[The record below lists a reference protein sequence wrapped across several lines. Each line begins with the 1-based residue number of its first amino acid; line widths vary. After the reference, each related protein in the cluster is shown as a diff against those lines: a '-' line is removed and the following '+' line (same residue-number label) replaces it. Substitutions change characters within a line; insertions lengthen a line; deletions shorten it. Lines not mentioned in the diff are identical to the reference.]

1 MSQIDDFLSGKS
13 GGENQSIDDFLA
25 VQPAEKKE
33 PQQGGI
39 IDSIKNFG
47 TRFIDNEIAGL
58 DAAKKR
64 NQQEAYDRA
73 NAATQQAVAAQT
85 HSLSDAERN
94 QAAQAYSANQT
105 YQNSPGATAANLAAG
120 GVDLARDS
128 ALGLVK
134 GGAHTLVGLPVAAGG
149 IVQDLTGTRAGAES
163 IGLRSKDALG
173 AVDDFGHW
181 MDSLKSDAGQAR
193 DKQFGATRGMVDT
206 LAEMGGNPAMIMDKV
221 SESLVGMGVVG
232 KTAGAAVEQAMPFLV
247 KQAANKGLTGAAA
260 DEFIVNAATRIA
272 QVASPIAEGAQTG
285 LDIAGTAQEA
295 GRTIDQYGK
304 AALVGGVLTAGI
316 GAASNKLGSKLGIG
330 DIETDIALR
339 GTRSMAAKTGAG
351 DMAERFIKEGAKEGF
366 AEELPQSVNEAIA
379 ENVAMGR
386 PWDAGVGKAAAT
398 GALTGFGM
406 GGGHAAVSRGGD
418 SAQDQMPAATPAV
431 PPSAQGGGAVNA
443 SEILGRVAPQ
453 ENTQKPASA
462 PASRAQAATETI
474 ATTDTE
480 ESEKALRTPVG
491 LTSLDRVTEIDT
503 QAAQLDAQL
512 QGAPAAESGA
522 ALPESQRLDLTAQRA
537 ALAAERQAITREW
550 PTAIPGNAAS
560 FSTESGSRLDGQ
572 YALIDADQLV
582 TSHDTNL
589 RANPA
594 YPKELQPRERDRAAS
609 ELQVS
614 GIVQRLDPA
623 RLGLS
628 ADSATGA
635 PIVGADGLVE
645 SGNARTIALKRIY
658 QANGQK
664 AADYKQFLADNAGQ
678 FGITPESVQGMKRP
692 VLVRVRS
699 TPVNRAEFARQANA
713 STVAAMSPSE
723 QAKSDS
729 KRIDAMD
736 DLSPDDNG
744 DFGTSREFIRRFM
757 ARLPQTEQGGMIDA
771 DGKLSTTGYTRISNA
786 VLAKAYGDSPVLAR
800 MVESRDDN
808 LRNVSKA
815 LLVAAPTVAK
825 MRQAMEKGARFDADI
840 TPDLMAAVEELSRL
854 KDSGTSVSD
863 ALAQAGMFGDKYS
876 PETRALLQ
884 FLSDNIRRPR
894 KIADFIT
901 AYMDALDAAGDPNQG
916 SLLGDVQPPVKGDLL
931 NAARKGIEGNGAQNT
946 PANSGEN
953 TQRRDTGEG
962 AQAGQ
967 QDRGQPQDAP
977 GHRSGDEGD
986 GAAGGDAR
994 AEAVADF
1001 KAAAADLAD
1010 AVIDLTGGRAM
1021 MVDPENDKIHK
1032 ILVRLFTAAIKVVGT
1047 DMKAAV
1053 KWVKGQLKADP
1064 ETKPIW
1070 NKIHNEAY
1078 QRAALEAVENGD
1090 QTDLASAD
1098 KQTTIDLSAGPTIKA
1113 PLKGEATPERQP
1125 GEADKAFAKRVVDKR
1140 SAPSALPENYESYF
1154 NMEGATVV
1162 PMANLISTKSEE
1174 ENQQGGDN
1182 GPKRMVA
1189 AAAGEL
1195 SKRGPITVMPSDK
1208 QTGKYEV
1215 VDGNGTLTS
1224 VSKYGWK
1231 ALPVMVVTRAEGIA
1245 MMEADK
1251 LKDRMKGN
1259 YKAPA
1264 LASVV
1269 GEKVAKH
1276 VEKLVSEWKD
1286 KLPKPNVSPQ
1296 DVAKATEMLVPVIEA
1311 AKRDEA
1317 MFDKAVKKV
1326 AAGFIGYGLGPTKKI
1341 ERAAIKLIDENFD
1354 LSAMKDIVR
1363 ATVVVN
1369 SYGQAKAVIDALGKE
1384 FKIRQINNKAP
1395 SEVAIDPMDGVKIKN
1410 VKLQEGYQDVT
1421 VFVYLPGG
1429 GTAEVQIN
1437 TPEMLSAKNAG
1448 HVLYEGSR
1456 VVEKDPGRQDQ
1467 YVVLRDGQQD
1477 LYRAAADASKSR
1489 ANRMKVASG
1498 KDPMSDPTGNLGIS
1512 SISPDSSF
1520 SLNTLPSGNSTHSE
1534 PDLSSWNLA
1543 PSGNLSGTLISSP
1556 SSSSIP
1562 KTSKNGYTES
1572 DLFGEY
1578 DGNDTDGESGT
1589 QGQESGAVQGVG
1601 SKRATQRVRDESG
1614 GRDSVGNRVVDT
1626 GAADQGQVGQAGTDG
1641 VRQQNEGGAQSQPG
1655 VGVGPDAGVP
1665 TGHDGRRGSSGGI
1678 HADARLPAGGV
1689 PGTTEA
1695 RKVPEPAGR
1704 DIPPKTGLNYQFGD
1718 TDLTYEGS
1726 WAKKAEQN
1734 VVAVELVKK
1743 LESEARL
1750 ATPEE
1755 QKTLA
1760 KFVGWGSSELANNL
1774 FGTKLDKA
1782 AKALEDYREAAKAMD
1797 TLQRDYLQKGG
1808 QYRGQYAD
1816 NGYYQATSVLRDAG
1830 KIGPHDYP
1838 QRVTRQEL
1846 DAAKPDAAT
1855 QRWIEL
1861 RARLQAVMSKAEM
1874 AEASRSTQYAHYTSK
1889 AVVSSMWKAMD
1900 RMGFKGGHIL
1910 EPGAGIGVFA
1920 GLMPQ
1925 GIANNSS
1932 YTGIEFDSITG
1943 GILKQLFPDER
1954 ILVESYMESK
1964 LPKNFYDVA
1973 IGNPPFQQ
1981 KGSGILSDP
1990 EYAKHAFALHDYFFA
2005 KSIDRVKPG
2014 GLVVYVT
2021 SRYTMDK
2028 LNDKARSYLAERADL
2043 VGAIR
2048 LPQTAFK
2055 QNAGTEVVT
2064 DVLFLRKKV
2073 KGETFEHAQQWM
2085 GVANA
2090 KAADGSDLTV
2100 SAKPGEPDQPA
2111 LINEYFVAHPEMV
2124 LGQHANTGS
2133 MYRDKEYTVTPMAGD
2148 IEAHFAKAVE
2158 NLPADIYQAGRG
2170 SSAEAAKVREIDFNP
2185 KAKKEGNFYVTD
2197 AGVLMQREGGVGV
2210 RMEELRAKDKE
2221 LIKDFVPL
2229 RDALKQAHH
2238 DQLNNGDWE
2247 SSLRSL
2253 QTAYD
2258 KFTKKHG
2265 AINQS
2270 VAKTVSVKTDELD
2283 EDGNPTGKTITDE
2296 EVRRSFPLLKKLDDD
2311 PDYTL
2316 VGALE
2321 NVDGDT
2327 GEVSRGAFLERR
2339 VLGAKVESSIATPTD
2354 ALMTTLNDL
2363 GHVDMGVIAQRLGMS
2378 QAEAIDVLGSA
2389 VYDDPE
2395 GGWTTADEYLSG
2407 NVKRKLELARAAA
2420 KNDRK
2425 LERNVTALEAHQP
2438 EPLTPSQISPR
2449 MGMNWIPGDVYSQ
2462 FMREKV
2468 GIDDISVE
2476 WDPRT
2481 KSWHFDW
2488 ESPET
2493 HEVTNMYGRREK
2505 VYKSLDAAEKAAAKM
2520 NAGRDTP
2527 RYKVQAIETPLNK
2540 ASIEDWGIPSFSAQK
2555 LMEHAITGAPVKV
2568 FTKKDADSKPTLD
2581 EALTEAAN
2589 EKLKKLHAEF
2599 EAWVFSEPN
2608 RSDRLVQLYN
2618 DKFNTTTARSFD
2630 GSHLTLPGA
2639 SLRWQEQVHA
2649 HVKRGVWRIVQTG
2662 NTYLAHAVGSGKTAQ
2677 MVMSAMEQ
2685 KRLGLIKK
2693 PMIVVPNHMLKQF
2706 ASEWLDIYP
2715 AARLMVADEHNFHTD
2730 NRRRF
2735 VSRVALSDL
2744 DGVVITH
2751 SAFKLLDLDP
2761 EFKAKM
2767 IEEQLTFF
2775 RAALEE
2781 AGGDPDGEKGKSR
2794 DPKVKRIEKQI
2805 ENMEQKLEAA
2815 MSSEGKDK
2823 NARFDELGVDFL
2835 YVDEAHEFRKLDFT
2849 TVREVKGLSP
2859 MGSGKAFDLYMKSR
2873 YLESKTPGRSMVMA
2887 SGTPVTNTMAEL
2899 YSVQKMLGHQALV
2912 DKGLEDFDS
2921 WASMFGREKTNLE
2934 PDASGKYEN
2943 VSRFQEFVNVPEMT
2957 QMFREFA
2964 DVLTADYLAEKL
2976 GDKRPKVQG
2985 GARTNTITPKTAEYQ
3000 HFQGELRRRM
3010 EASREWKPSFSEPNN
3025 PDPIIRIIGDGRLA
3039 AIDMRFMD
3047 PSLPSNPDSKLNR
3060 MIDDVIA
3067 AYKDTAGYE
3076 FAGKDG
3082 KAEPTKGAAMMV
3094 FSDLGFGAG
3103 VAASRGFNARAWMEK
3118 RLRDAG
3124 VAPAHVAFMQDY
3136 KKSSAKLKLF
3146 SDVNAGRVRILVGS
3160 SKSMGTGVN
3169 AQQRLKDLFHLDSPW
3184 YPADLEQREGRI
3196 VRQGN
3201 KNKEVRIKAYAAK
3214 GTYDEQMWGQL
3225 ANKQLFIDK
3234 AMSGDPNVR
3243 SIEDAGSADNMA
3255 IMAGMVADDPRVLQ
3269 LAGLE
3274 TEIGKLQR
3282 LLQAHEDT
3290 RASYRQRYQNAQTTI
3305 DWNEARLP
3313 VAEKEA
3319 GNAKD
3324 LSGDKF
3330 SAKVGSQSFAER
3342 AKWAESLIA
3351 KYKDLSD
3358 RGVTQVQKVGEIS
3371 GFDIA
3376 YGGETIAGQYRTK
3389 LMLAT
3394 PNPMELVTD
3403 AGSSPVGVAM
3413 RAQNAVSDVA
3423 RLPATMRERIREAR
3437 ATMDGL
3443 AARLETPFPMR
3454 ELLAQKI
3461 TERNALRDE
3470 MTKKDDKDGAD
3481 DIAQGD
3487 TSLSRGGHA
3496 GMDYLALQTLVSNIQ
3511 AKMPNM
3517 PKVHVYASPADLPPS
3532 AKGLRD
3538 YITEQGAWNDV
3549 EGAMHNGELY
3559 MFASGLSGALRA
3571 EHVLVEH
3578 EAAHYGLRAILGDAL
3593 PNVMQAIYNNNASVR
3608 RAVTAMQ
3615 RRARLSDI
3623 AATEEVIVDIPSA
3636 ELARLD
3642 GWRKVVM
3649 RVRDFL
3655 LDHGFEAIGT
3665 KLTQFLNGTLNYQQ
3679 RADLMV
3685 ADLVR
3690 SARGFVSGNAR
3701 TSHSGVRNAVALSQS
3716 LSDDFTKQEK
3726 WLSVEARARGY
3737 KDIDTLA
3744 EQNYPLFE
3752 KLAELWRKKNPA
3764 DNGVLLSRRFMAL
3777 VSAQSELDAAIK
3789 EAGKGLQKAMD
3800 DKKGTQRVMLGRS
3813 PHVLSMLAGRAVGM
3827 PTNPLMMVVEPGIL
3841 NKTVAEPGTQA
3852 SKDAGKHFGDLDG
3865 VSGEDLAR
3873 AIYRPAAVVN
3883 DPSQAGN
3890 YNIVTN
3896 ILTTNGPLV
3905 VNVNV
3910 NGFVMVDGKQQP
3922 AVFVNS
3928 IYARELGE
3936 VGLWLN
3942 GKEYNEKRQI
3952 VDSSRSFFYIDQTQV
3967 GEAVTGRLN
3976 PENKNPAFAGRDL
3989 SEYKGAVNTSVAVA
4003 RTAISPIS
4011 SNSSIVSKYG
4021 SPANENYRGLATV
4034 DAGLQRW
4041 VTGKGLKPGLKP
4053 AKTYGNLLAWIDK
4066 QYKGDAADKPMF
4078 SRAPVQKTA
4087 QERADTIISTK
4098 AASRAPLDY
4107 MAQGLTRV
4115 TGVEKVMGKVY
4126 DRAATLL
4133 DRYTPEV
4140 VKAGLVSDYGV
4151 PQAVMDH
4158 RSIMQGNQRQQLRKA
4173 GSLLE
4178 KLSTLTR
4185 AESRVAYE
4193 WMNMDGSDPRAYL
4206 SMMQGLPEESVKVL
4220 TEVQKLIDEMSQEA
4234 MRLGQL
4240 SPEAYKANRFAYLR
4254 RSYVKHTAEL
4264 TKGEAGKRAK
4274 AIAIL
4279 GDQYKG
4285 RGMTDGAAMKAIQN
4299 IAPEWWKRKLQAGKA
4314 DSSLKGE
4321 KFLRLERRAPS
4332 GEGVKPLDGME
4343 GKAPGK
4349 LLEVHYYP
4357 AGEALPAKYKDWS
4370 QSGTWEVR
4378 DVKGGNLVMW
4388 RDFTKDERER
4398 MGEIDEARYAI
4409 AKTLHA
4415 MIHDVE
4421 VGRYLEWLGQTY
4433 GKLEG
4438 EAIPGV
4444 VVEASEHYRDAFKP
4458 EEWVKVPESKISGTS
4473 VTKYGKLAGQYIPG
4487 PIWNDLRQ
4495 VVNGQFKP
4503 LGDTYAEIL
4512 RVWKTSKTAL
4522 SPAVHT
4528 NNIMSNFV
4536 MADWHDVTAGHM
4548 AKALRIIMAASKGT
4562 DRAGLGGA
4570 ALRTGSKIGIA
4581 DADAAR
4587 EVLNRYRDSG
4597 GDIGGWV
4604 TNEIRDEQLKPLLDA
4619 LEKELAATAGASVQA
4634 QVGVFSALQHALMLR
4649 FPSAWEALKA
4659 GKKSGKAVSAVTT
4672 EAANLIDLY
4681 QSEDD
4686 VFRLAAWLKAK
4697 EDGRADLDAGKL
4709 ARNSFL
4715 DYRINAPW
4723 VQAMRHTAWP
4733 FVSFSYRAVP
4743 MFLETA
4749 GKKPHKLMKLMMLA
4763 GAVNALGVM
4772 LAGGD
4777 DDKER
4782 KLLPEEKA
4790 GKIWGMVPKLVRM
4803 PWNDGHGSPVYLDI
4817 RRFIPVGDV
4826 FDVGAGHSAVPLLPS
4841 LTPGGPMVLMA
4852 EVVLNRSAF
4861 TGKSITLET
4870 DTTGQQ
4876 AAKVV
4881 DHLYKAFAPNLL
4893 GLPGTYATTGV
4904 VDSIHG
4910 RTDPFGRE
4918 MSTPQAL
4925 ASSFGIKLGSYPADV
4940 LRRNQHGAAQA
4951 KLMEIDRNISQLKR
4965 QRQTNR
4971 IDDAEFRKAVQ
4982 VENEKKAKLMQEL
4995 AKKM

>member
-614 GIVQRLDPA
+614 GIVQKLDPA
-623 RLGLS
+623 RLGVS

-678 FGITPESVQGMKRP
+678 FGITPESVQGMARP

-854 KDSGTSVSD
+854 KDSGTSVAD

-876 PETRALLQ
+876 PETKQLLQ
-884 FLSDNIRRPR
+884 FLADNIRRPR
-894 KIADFIT
+894 RMADFIT

-916 SLLGDVQPPVKGDLL
+916 SLLGDVQPPTKGDLL
-931 NAARKGIEGNGAQNT
+931 AAARKGIEGNGAQNT
-946 PANSGEN
+946 PANSGGN

-977 GHRSGDEGD
+977 GHRSGNEGT
-986 GAAGGDAR
+986 GAAGSETRLSRGTDTVDQSEWVNFPKESGTIGIPRADMPQIKSEHRGALLQFLQARGIDNKTKDVPSASLKPTQAEFSIKKAARWSEVRDGSDRSVLISSDGHVLDGHHQWMAAVSANEPVQAIVLDAPIR
-994 AEAVADF
+994 ELLANVFQFPSVQQSLDSAKSKADGEKARDDF
-1001 KAAAADLAD
+1001 KAAMADLAD
-1010 AVIDLTGGRAM
+1010 LMADKLGVRVM
-1021 MVDPENDKIHK
+1021 MMPPGNPELRQ
-1032 ILVRLFTAAIKVVGT
+1032 ILVRLFTAAIEVVGT
-1047 DMKAAV
+1047 DLKAAT
-1053 KWVKGQLKADP
+1053 KWVKDKLKANPD
-1064 ETKPIW
+1064 TKPWW
-1070 NKIHNEAY
+1070 NKVTDKDY
-1078 QRAALEAVENGD
+1078 QAAAVEAVEQGAKQHVD
-1090 QTDLASAD
+1090 DLFAAAEKRQAGLFD
-1098 KQTTIDLSAGPTIKA
+1098 DAPAAPKAAMIDGHPYNY
-1113 PLKGEATPERQP
+1113 
-1125 GEADKAFAKRVVDKR
+1125 AFK
-1140 SAPSALPENYESYF
+1140 
-1154 NMEGATVV
+1154 
-1162 PMANLISTKSEE
+1162 
-1174 ENQQGGDN
+1174 GGDN
-1182 GPKRMVA
+1182 FEKPATSTFIPSDVLAKAKDQIDRLHKAASPVQISKEDRARAEKLLTPLLERANAAKVEYDQKIIDVAKSTGALGQMLTTVKSLDSATRKFATDPGVDWDLGKMYDMLRSTIVVSNYGDAQNVLDAIRAAFDVLPGRIKNMTDAEIDGKKGAFLPSGYGQVLVNVKLPGAVIAEIQINVPEMLAVKMAEGHALYEIERAEKDGSKAKADAVATQREIYPLA
-1189 AAAGEL
+1189 AAA
-1195 SKRGPITVMPSDK
+1195 
-1208 QTGKYEV
+1208 
-1215 VDGNGTLTS
+1215 
-1224 VSKYGWK
+1224 
-1231 ALPVMVVTRAEGIA
+1231 
-1245 MMEADK
+1245 
-1251 LKDRMKGN
+1251 
-1259 YKAPA
+1259 A
-1264 LASVV
+1264 LARSDSSLDLLQP
-1269 GEKVAKH
+1269 G
-1276 VEKLVSEWKD
+1276 D
-1286 KLPKPNVSPQ
+1286 
-1296 DVAKATEMLVPVIEA
+1296 
-1311 AKRDEA
+1311 
-1317 MFDKAVKKV
+1317 
-1326 AAGFIGYGLGPTKKI
+1326 IG
-1341 ERAAIKLIDENFD
+1341 
-1354 LSAMKDIVR
+1354 
-1363 ATVVVN
+1363 
-1369 SYGQAKAVIDALGKE
+1369 
-1384 FKIRQINNKAP
+1384 
-1395 SEVAIDPMDGVKIKN
+1395 
-1410 VKLQEGYQDVT
+1410 
-1421 VFVYLPGG
+1421 
-1429 GTAEVQIN
+1429 
-1437 TPEMLSAKNAG
+1437 
-1448 HVLYEGSR
+1448 
-1456 VVEKDPGRQDQ
+1456 
-1467 YVVLRDGQQD
+1467 
-1477 LYRAAADASKSR
+1477 KSR
-1489 ANRMKVASG
+1489 AEVKR
-1498 KDPMSDPTGNLGIS
+1498 S
-1512 SISPDSSF
+1512 SPVSS
-1520 SLNTLPSGNSTHSE
+1520 SNTNTRPSGNLTHSMAS
-1534 PDLSSWNLA
+1534 PLVQNSQ
-1543 PSGNLSGTLISSP
+1543 PGGNLSGTLISTPLTGSV
-1556 SSSSIP
+1556 SE
-1562 KTSKNGYTES
+1562 KSKKGYDTP
-1572 DLFGEY
+1572 DLFGDS
-1578 DGNDTDGESGT
+1578 DGDTTSGQGGSTGE
-1589 QGQESGAVQGVG
+1589 GAGSAQATA
-1601 SKRATQRVRDESG
+1601 SKRKADAVREGSG
-1614 GRDSVGNRVVDT
+1614 GSDQLGSGVNDHGGSQDPSLGQT
-1626 GAADQGQVGQAGTDG
+1626 GSNDQGQ
-1641 VRQQNEGGAQSQPG
+1641 QNEDGRKPQSG
-1655 VGVGPDAGVP
+1655 NGTRPDAG
-1665 TGHDGRRGSSGGI
+1665 I
-1678 HADARLPAGGV
+1678 
-1689 PGTTEA
+1689 
-1695 RKVPEPAGR
+1695 PAGR
-1704 DIPPKTGLNYQFGD
+1704 DIPAKSGLNYQFGAD
-1718 TDLTYEGS
+1718 DLTYEGS
-1726 WAKKAEQN
+1726 WVKKAEQN
-1734 VVAVELVKK
+1734 IEAVELLRA
-1743 LESEARL
+1743 LEKDGRQ
-1750 ATPEE
+1750 ATPDE
-1755 QKTLA
+1755 QKILA
-1760 KFVGWGSSELANNL
+1760 KFVGWGASELANNL

-1782 AKALEDYREAAKAMD
+1782 ASALDEHKAASAAMD
-1797 TLQRDYLQKGG
+1797 TLKRDYLQKGG

-1816 NGYYQATSVLRDAG
+1816 NGYYQAASVLRAAG
-1830 KIGPHDYP
+1830 KIGPHDFP

-1855 QRWIEL
+1855 QRWLGLRDRL
-1861 RARLQAVMSKAEM
+1861 RALMDTKQMAQGSK
-1874 AEASRSTQYAHYTSK
+1874 STQYAHYTSK
-1889 AVVSSMWKAMD
+1889 AVVSSMWKAME
-1900 RMGFKGGHIL
+1900 RMGFKGGTIL
-1910 EPGAGIGVFA
+1910 EPGAGIGVFP

-1925 GIANNSS
+1925 AMATNSI
-1932 YTGIEFDSITG
+1932 YTGIEFDSTTG

-1954 ILVESYMESK
+1954 ILVESFMDSK

-1973 IGNPPFQQ
+1973 IGNPPFQS
-1981 KGSGILSDP
+1981 KGAGILSDP
-1990 EYAKHAFALHDYFFA
+1990 EYSKHAFALHDYFFA

-2014 GLVVYVT
+2014 GLVVYIT

-2028 LNDKARSYLAERADL
+2028 LGDKARQYLADRADL

-2064 DVLFLRKKV
+2064 DVIFLRKKV
-2073 KGETFEHAQQWM
+2073 KGENFEHAQPWM
-2085 GVANA
+2085 KLAQA

-2100 SAKPGEPDQPA
+2100 SDDKEGQPDRPA
-2111 LINEYFVAHPEMV
+2111 LINEYFAAHPEMV
-2124 LGQHANTGS
+2124 LGHNSNAGS
-2133 MYRDKEYTVTPMAGD
+2133 MYRAKEYTVKPFDGD
-2148 IEAHFAKAVE
+2148 IEEHFAKAVE
-2158 NLPADIYQAGRG
+2158 NLPADIYQAPRG
-2170 SSAEAAKVREIDFNP
+2170 SSAQAAKVREIDFNP
-2185 KAKKEGNFYVTD
+2185 KAKKEGNYYVTD
-2197 AGVLMQREGGVGV
+2197 AGVLMQREGGVGQRV
-2210 RMEELRAKDKE
+2210 ELRSAKDAE

-2229 RDALKQAHH
+2229 RDALKQAHY
-2238 DQLNNGDWE
+2238 DQLNGGAWE
-2247 SSLRSL
+2247 QSLKAL
-2253 QTAYD
+2253 QDAYA
-2258 KFTKKHG
+2258 KFTKKNG
-2265 AINQS
+2265 QVNQF
-2270 VAKTVSVKTDELD
+2270 VAKTVKVKVEELD
-2283 EDGNPTGKTITDE
+2283 DDGNPTGRKVDDE
-2296 EVRRSFPLLKKLDDD
+2296 EVRRSFPLLDKLKDD
-2311 PDYTL
+2311 PDWTL
-2316 VGALE
+2316 VAALE
-2321 NVDGDT
+2321 SLNEDT
-2327 GEVSRGAFLERR
+2327 GEIKPSAFLNER
-2339 VLGAKVESSIATPTD
+2339 VLGKAETVAAATPVD
-2354 ALMTTLNDL
+2354 AMLTTLNDL
-2363 GHVDMGVIAQRLGMS
+2363 GHVDMGVIAQRVGLT
-2378 QAEAIDVLGSA
+2378 EAQTIEALGSS
-2389 VYDDPE
+2389 VYNDPE
-2395 GGWTTADEYLSG
+2395 AGWVTADDYLSG
-2407 NVKRKLELARAAA
+2407 NVKKKLELARLAA
-2420 KNDRK
+2420 KTDQS
-2425 LERNVTALEAHQP
+2425 LERNVAALEAHQP
-2438 EPLTPSQISPR
+2438 EPLMPSQIDPR
-2449 MGMNWIPGDVYSQ
+2449 LGMNWIPGEVYEQ
-2462 FMREKV
+2462 FISDITNGATKV
-2468 GIDDISVE
+2468 NVE
-2476 WDPRT
+2476 WSPRT
-2481 KSWHFDW
+2481 KSWFIEAVRGHQ
-2488 ESPET
+2488 S
-2493 HEVTNMYGRREK
+2493 
-2505 VYKSLDAAEKAAAKM
+2505 DAATSE
-2520 NAGRDTP
+2520 
-2527 RYKVQAIETPLNK
+2527 
-2540 ASIEDWGIPSFSAQK
+2540 WGT
-2555 LMEHAITGAPVKV
+2555 LRRNVVDLLEHAVTGRPIRIESKAEKGDKPV
-2568 FTKKDADSKPTLD
+2568 FDPA
-2581 EALTEAAN
+2581 ATEAAN
-2589 EKLKKLHAEF
+2589 EKLKALHDKFAS
-2599 EAWVFSEPN
+2599 WVFSEPT
-2608 RSDRLVQLYN
+2608 RTDTLVRLYN
-2618 DKFNTTTARSFD
+2618 DKFNTTVARSFD
-2630 GSHLTLPGA
+2630 GKHLTLPGT
-2639 SLRWQEQVHA
+2639 SKTFNVFD
-2649 HVKRGVWRIVQTG
+2649 HVKRGAWRIIQSG
-2662 NTYLAHAVGSGKTAQ
+2662 NTYLAHAVGSGKTFQ
-2677 MVMSAMEQ
+2677 MVISAMEQ
-2685 KRLGLIKK
+2685 KRLGLVKK
-2693 PMIVVPNHMLKQF
+2693 PMIVVPGHMLKQF
-2706 ASEWLDIYP
+2706 ASEWQQLYP
-2715 AARLMVADEHNFHTD
+2715 AARLMIADEHNFHTD

-2761 EFKAKM
+2761 DFKAK
-2767 IEEQLTFF
+2767 IIDEQLEYM

-2781 AGGDPDGEKGKSR
+2781 AGGKEGEKSR
-2794 DPKVKRIEKQI
+2794 DPKIKRIEKQI
-2805 ENMEQKLEAA
+2805 ENLEEKLKASL
-2815 MSSEGKDK
+2815 SSEGKDK
-2823 NARFDELGVDFL
+2823 NVRFDELGVDFL
-2835 YVDEAHEFRKLDFT
+2835 YVDEAHEFRKLDFAT
-2849 TVREVKGLSP
+2849 ARQVKGLSP
-2859 MGSGKAFDLYMKSR
+2859 MGSARAFDLYMKSR
-2873 YLESKTPGRSMVMA
+2873 YLEEKTPGRSLVLA
-2887 SGTPVTNTMAEL
+2887 SGTPVTNTVAEL
-2899 YSVQKMLGHQALV
+2899 YTVQKMLGYQALV
-2912 DKGLEDFDS
+2912 DKGIEDFDS
-2921 WASMFGREKTNLE
+2921 WAAMFGRERTALE
-2934 PDASGKYEN
+2934 PNAAGKYEL
-2943 VSRFQEFVNVPEMT
+2943 VTRFQDFANVPELT

-2964 DVLTADYLAEKL
+2964 DVLTSDHLAEML
-2976 GDKRPKVQG
+2976 GDKRPKVDG
-2985 GARTNTITPKTAEYQ
+2985 GARSIIVTPETAEYED
-3000 HFQGELRRRM
+3000 FRTELEQRM
-3010 EASREWKPSFSEPNN
+3010 EASKEWKPSKDEPNN
-3025 PDPIIRIIGDGRLA
+3025 PDPVIRIIGDGRLA
-3039 AIDMRFMD
+3039 AIDMRFIH

-3067 AYKDTAGYE
+3067 AMKDTAGNEYRNK
-3076 FAGKDG
+3076 AGEI
-3082 KAEPTKGAAMMV
+3082 EPNKGAAAMV

-3103 VAASRGFNARAWMEK
+3103 VAAHRGFNARAWFEK

-3124 VAPAHVAFMQDY
+3124 IPMNQVAFMSDY

-3146 SDVNAGRVRILVGS
+3146 SDVNAGRVRLLIGS
-3160 SKSMGTGVN
+3160 SKNMGTGVN

-3196 VRQGN
+3196 IRQGN
-3201 KNKEVRIKAYAAK
+3201 KNPLVRIKAYAAK
-3214 GTYDEQMWGQL
+3214 GTYDQQMWGQL
-3225 ANKQLFIDK
+3225 ANKQMFIDK
-3234 AMSGDPNVR
+3234 AMSGDPSVR
-3243 SIEDAGSADNMA
+3243 KIEDAGSADLMA
-3255 IMAGMVADDPRVLQ
+3255 MVAGMVAKDPRVLQ
-3269 LAGLE
+3269 LAGLDA
-3274 TEIGKLQR
+3274 EIAKLQR
-3282 LLQAHEDT
+3282 LYQSHEDA
-3290 RASYRQRYQNAQTTI
+3290 RATYRGRFNEAKWTAE
-3305 DWNEARLP
+3305 WNEARLSDAKK
-3313 VAEKEA
+3313 VAGQA
-3319 GNAKD
+3319 QD

-3330 SAKVGSQSFAER
+3330 TAKVGGATYTER
-3342 AKWAESLIA
+3342 AKWAEALIA
-3351 KYKDLSD
+3351 KYKDLTA
-3358 RGVTQVQKVGEIS
+3358 RGETQVQKVGEIS
-3371 GFDIA
+3371 GFAIA
-3376 YGGETIAGQYRTK
+3376 YGGETVAGQYRTK
-3389 LMLAT
+3389 LMLDT
-3394 PNPMELVTD
+3394 PNPMELVSDPGT
-3403 AGSSPVGVAM
+3403 SPVGVAM
-3413 RAQNAVSDVA
+3413 RAQNAVVEVA
-3423 RLPATMRERIREAR
+3423 RLPVKMRERINEAM
-3437 ATMDGL
+3437 AQMDGL
-3443 AARLETPFPMR
+3443 STKMNAPFPMAGM
-3454 ELLAQKI
+3454 LADK
-3461 TERNALRDE
+3461 TKERNALVAE
-3470 MTKKDDKDGAD
+3470 MAAKDTGKSEESENPD
-3481 DIAQGD
+3481 DPK
-3487 TSLSRGGHA
+3487 LSRGNGR
-3496 GMDYLALQTLVSNIQ
+3496 GMEFMALQTLVSNIQ